1 MTEGL
6 MKAHHQSGERKCNIQ
21 HQVSNKGRMNL
32 NTTKSIVFKVEH
44 DQWGVE
50 KEHAIAKSNTGLSLA
65 QSTKASFSQLLIGSP
80 FTLAVTAR

>member
-1 MTEGL
+1 
-6 MKAHHQSGERKCNIQ
+6 
-21 HQVSNKGRMNL
+21 MNL
-32 NTTKSIVFKVEH
+32 NTTKSIVFKGEH

-50 KEHAIAKSNTGLSLA
+50 KEYAIAKSNTGLSLA